1 MLRFFRQI
9 RQRLL
14 TDNPPDQASRAG
26 RFSKYLLYAIGE
38 VLLVVIGIL
47 IALQIDN
54 WNEERKLRRE
64 EQTLLRQL
72 KEEYQ
77 TNLEQLD
84 SKIANRLVLINSSKD
99 LLGYFDDP
107 AAANRDSVISK
118 LGNLNLTLSFDP
130 IDNDLIASGRINIIQ
145 NQQLKTLLT
154 KWSTDVIQVQEVET
168 IYINQQHYNNQPILN
183 RLGVGRAMTQALFDK
198 VDELPTF
205 LLNRNNFSVDDVK
218 ESRLEPDLPA
228 ILNNREVEGL
238 VSNSI
243 LINELV
249 NSESYTLR
257 KQILEILE
265 LLKASEGSVK

>member
-14 TDNPPDQASRAG
+14 TDNK
-26 RFSKYLLYAIGE
+26 FSKYLLYAIGE
-38 VLLVVIGIL
+38 ILLVVIGIL

-72 KEEYQ
+72 KEEYL

-84 SKIANRLVLINSSKD
+84 SKISTRLVLLNSSKD

-107 AAANRDSVISK
+107 TSANRDSVISK
-118 LGNLNLTLSFDP
+118 LGNLNLTLTYDP
-130 IDNDLIASGRINIIQ
+130 IDNDLIASGKINMIQ
-145 NQQLKTLLT
+145 NPELKSLLT
-154 KWSTDVIQVQEVET
+154 KWSTDVVQVQEVEA
-168 IYINQQHYNNQPILN
+168 IYVNQQHYNNQPILN
-183 RLGVGRAMTQALFDK
+183 KLGVGRAMTKALYDK
-198 VDELPTF
+198 VEELPTF
-205 LLNRNNFSVDDVK
+205 LLNRNHFSPDDIK
-218 ESRLEPDLPA
+218 DSRLEPDVSA

-249 NSESYTLR
+249 NSESYALR
-257 KQILEILE
+257 KQLLEILE
-265 LLKASEGSVK
+265 LLEASETPVE